1 MAKNNINLEKN
12 KNSNTSAEVVDE
24 NKIQDGNVTI
34 NDDKAS
40 LKVDISKYHVRK
52 SNPVLK
58 VLIYIGLIL
67 WAFINL
73 FPIYWM
79 LTFSFKDNDEIFGG
93 NVAGLPEEIRWE
105 NYEKALWGKNIGT
118 KTQDEE
124 GFQMPKLVR
133 FFINSLIVTVS
144 SIIISLIAA
153 LMATYAM
160 TRMHWRFGKLM
171 NAVFMLGITIPMH
184 ASLLPVYRTMS
195 NLSLLNT
202 YTSLILPYSAFSLA
216 MAIMICTGFMDD
228 IPKELD
234 EAACI
239 DGCGVG
245 RTFFSVIVPL
255 MKPALSTIGIYT
267 FLQCWNELM
276 FANQFMATGDKLT
289 LPVGIQQ
296 LSAGRSMTE
305 WGPIGAALVIATFPT
320 LIVYVFL
327 SKRIQDSFIAGAVK
341 G

>member
-1 MAKNNINLEKN
+1 MERNNTTTETL
-12 KNSNTSAEVVDE
+12 
-24 NKIQDGNVTI
+24 KIDT
-34 NDDKAS
+34 
-40 LKVDISKYHVRK
+40 SKYKVK
-52 SNPVLK
+52 KTNKTLK
-58 VLIYIGLIL
+58 VLIFVGLII

-79 LTFSFKDNDEIFGG
+79 LTFSFKNNEEIYGG
-93 NVAGLPEEIRWE
+93 NVAGLPSELRWE
-105 NYEKALWGKNIGT
+105 NYEDALWGKNIGT
-118 KTQDEE
+118 ASKDDT
-124 GFQMPKLVR
+124 GFQLPKLIR
-133 FFINSLIVTVS
+133 FFINSLIVTVAT
-144 SIIISLIAA
+144 IAISLVAA
-153 LMATYAM
+153 LMATFAM
-160 TRMHWRFGKLM
+160 TRIKWKFSKMM
-171 NAVFMLGITIPMH
+171 NALFMLGITIPMH

-195 NLSLLNT
+195 NLGILNS
-202 YTSLILPYSAFSLA
+202 YTSLILPYSAFSLS
-216 MAIMICTGFMDD
+216 MAILICTGFMDD

-239 DGCGVG
+239 DGCNLGG
-245 RTFFSVIVPL
+245 IFFKVIVPL

-276 FANQFMATGDKLT
+276 FANQFMATGDKIT

-296 LSAGRSMTE
+296 LSAGQSMTQ

-320 LIVYVFL
+320 LLVYIFL